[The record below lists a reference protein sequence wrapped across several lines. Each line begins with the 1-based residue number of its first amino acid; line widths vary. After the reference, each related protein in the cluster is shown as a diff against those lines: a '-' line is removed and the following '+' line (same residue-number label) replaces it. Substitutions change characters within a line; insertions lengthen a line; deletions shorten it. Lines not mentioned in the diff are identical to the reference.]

1 MLLLTSGPSAFAQ
14 SQTGQSIMVSVTPS
28 TPALEIEGT
37 TTWTY
42 HRDDCAATATYYTA
56 NPGVWNGAPP
66 TCTGSSTN
74 CAADNQPAVPSAPAV
89 PTTGPDS
96 VSNHAQDDRC
106 IFFCG
111 GTLPGW
117 SYTQTRTVS
126 GLNGKGNWTF
136 TYNYTTTTAG
146 AVAAGTCWAS
156 EVTGGTGEVTYN
168 GFVSSESCVQKSGGT
183 WQRKYSFTLLNSDL
197 SSRVVNVSAQLQ
209 KETPTG
215 SGNWLGVGDPIAFG
229 SPLPVSTTVND
240 YSYFGNG
247 GVFGK
252 STVFPLLHGTGG
264 GKLANL
270 VTNILTGTSDG
281 TAADNFSGNDN
292 DLSAGN
298 VHQADFG
305 GSFTFG
311 IGDEGNYRVAV
322 TGTLKGNTAA
332 GVPDVN
338 FSVTSNL
345 VTVGGCGC

>member
-1 MLLLTSGPSAFAQ
+1 
-14 SQTGQSIMVSVTPS
+14 
-28 TPALEIEGT
+28 
-37 TTWTY
+37 
-42 HRDDCAATATYYTA
+42 
-56 NPGVWNGAPP
+56 
-66 TCTGSSTN
+66 
-74 CAADNQPAVPSAPAV
+74 V

>member
-1 MLLLTSGPSAFAQ
+1 
-14 SQTGQSIMVSVTPS
+14 MVSVTPS